1 MHQQRISKVTC
12 FGEILWDLFPGK
24 DKTAGGAPFN
34 VGYHLHQMGV
44 EVHMISAVGQDALGD
59 ELLKKLDSWAM
70 PSKGI
75 QRNDDFPT
83 STVVAT
89 IDDDNEAHYEIKEGV
104 AWDHIQR
111 LDTDVKLLGN
121 TQAFV
126 FGSLAARNRKS
137 RETLFA
143 LLDNSSYRVFD
154 VNLRP
159 PYIDQELL
167 LQLLKKSEVA
177 KFNAAELQLVLSY
190 LGKRYADQ
198 QDGVF
203 YLQDYFDIPEIIL
216 SRGAAGAAYFCDR
229 EVYSLPAAKV
239 TVNDTVGSGDSF
251 LAGFLSAHLAGM
263 NPEEALEQ
271 AICLSGFVTSKSG
284 ACPDYTQQ
292 DIEQMKEAY
301 RVKS

>member
-1 MHQQRISKVTC
+1 MHQEHILKATC

-34 VGYHLHQMGV
+34 VGYHLHQMGI

-59 ELLKKLDSWAM
+59 ELLKKLDRWNIS
-70 PSKGI
+70 SKGI
-75 QRNDDFPT
+75 QRNSDYPT

-89 IDDDNEAHYEIKEGV
+89 IDEDNEAHYEIKEGV
-104 AWDHIQR
+104 AWDHIQ
-111 LDTDVKLLGN
+111 LMDTDMQQIKEAKAL
-121 TQAFV
+121 V
-126 FGSLAARNRKS
+126 FGSLAARNSVS
-137 RETLFA
+137 RETLFS
-143 LLDNSSYRVFD
+143 LVESSSYRIFD

-167 LQLLKKSEVA
+167 LQLLQKSDLA

-190 LGKRYADQ
+190 LGKQYKDVK
-198 QDGVF
+198 DGIF
-203 YLQDYFDIPEIIL
+203 FLQDHFEIPEIIL
-216 SRGAAGAAYFCDR
+216 SRGASGATYFHGKN
-229 EVYSLPAAKV
+229 VYALPAAKV
-239 TVNDTVGSGDSF
+239 VVEDTVGSGDSF
-251 LAGFLSAHLAGM
+251 LAGFVSGRLSGM

-292 DIEQMKEAY
+292 DIVAMQEVY
-301 RVKS
+301 RQQS